1 MLCTLKPTLIWNWLI
16 NFLNYLKYYR
26 EDFKDREDEYNYS
39 KPLEGQKMRPFEEH
53 WRKHT
58 MVTVDPKDGKTELFY
73 RPVIDHTL
81 DKEECDWVPPAVR
94 SY

>member
-1 MLCTLKPTLIWNWLI
+1 
-16 NFLNYLKYYR
+16 
-26 EDFKDREDEYNYS
+26 
-39 KPLEGQKMRPFEEH
+39 MRPFEEH

-58 MVTVDPKDGKTELFY
+58 MVTVDEKDGNTELFY